1 MACRPFAGP
10 VSVRTE
16 GEHQATSAI
25 RGLGLGTDG
34 LGLRILENVNTI
46 WVVVA
51 AVVGL
56 AVGIVFARRW
66 VLASIGKPAG
76 GDGDAAQQAEIDRLL
91 SALPGACMVVDNAGD
106 VVRASEDAM
115 VLNLVQSGRIAVPEI
130 AAVVADVRRDG
141 SIREHDLSVDRPPLG
156 TSQIML
162 RLRVAPLGADTVLVL
177 AEDLSEAQRVD
188 AVRRDFVANVS
199 HELKTPIGALSLLAE
214 AVLSSADEPEAVR
227 HFAGRME
234 AEAGRLSDLVGDL
247 IDLSRLQGAS
257 PLKGAHA
264 VDVDVVVAEALDN
277 TRLLAQ
283 NSQIEVVTGGTGGLV
298 VLGDEDQLATA
309 LRNLLT
315 NAINYSPRS
324 TTVSLT
330 TKQSDGLVEISVTD
344 RGMGIPAAEQERVF
358 ERFYRVDQARSRV
371 TGGTGLGL
379 SIVKHV
385 AENHGGEV
393 GVWSVLGEGS
403 TFTLRLPM
411 YSAPD
416 MAMTSTPIE
425 EETPA

>member
-1 MACRPFAGP
+1 MD
-10 VSVRTE
+10 E
-16 GEHQATSAI
+16 GD
-25 RGLGLGTDG
+25 LL
-34 LGLRILENVNTI
+34 LRILGFVNTI

-56 AVGIVFARRW
+56 ALGLLLARRW
-66 VLASIGKPAG
+66 VPSDGRG
-76 GDGDAAQQAEIDRLL
+76 GDDVDVLQQAEFDRLL
-91 SALPGACMVVDNAGD
+91 SALPGACLVVDDAGHARRVSD
-106 VVRASEDAM
+106 QALA
-115 VLNLVQSGRIAVPEI
+115 LNLVQNGRIAVPEI
-130 AAVVADVRRDG
+130 SAVVADVRRDG
-141 SIREHDLSVDRPPLG
+141 TIREHELSVDRPPLR
-156 TSQIML
+156 TSQITL
-162 RLRVAPLGADTVLVL
+162 RLRVAPLGPDAVLVL

-247 IDLSRLQGAS
+247 IDLSRLQGAD
-257 PLKGAHA
+257 PLKGAHG
-264 VDVDVVVAEALDN
+264 VDIDAVVAEVVDN

-283 NSQIEVVTGGTGGLV
+283 NSQIDVVTDGTPGLV
-298 VLGDEDQLATA
+298 VLGDEDQLRTA

-315 NAINYSPRS
+315 NAINYSPRA
-324 TTVSLT
+324 TVVSVG
-330 TKQSDGLVEISVTD
+330 TKLSAGLVEITVTD
-344 RGMGIPAAEQERVF
+344 HGMGIPAAELERVF

-379 SIVKHV
+379 AIVKHV

-403 TFTLRLPM
+403 TFTLRLPPF
-411 YSAPD
+411 PD
-416 MAMTSTPIE
+416 TELAMTSSAME
-425 EETPA
+425 EESPA